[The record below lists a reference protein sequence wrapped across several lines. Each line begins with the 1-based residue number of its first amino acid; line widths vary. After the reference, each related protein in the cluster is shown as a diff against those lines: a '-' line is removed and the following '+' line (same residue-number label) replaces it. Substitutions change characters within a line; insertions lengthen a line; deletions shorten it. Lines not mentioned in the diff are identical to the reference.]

1 MGVFSPSHRILLHKY
16 IISPSF
22 KKKLR
27 DQGVLNRK
35 NKVMQYSQHLYN
47 YLRQE
52 DLFWVAST
60 LLHLLRSAVL
70 VLEITAQKTASAI
83 KSNAV

>member
-1 MGVFSPSHRILLHKY
+1 
-16 IISPSF
+16 
-22 KKKLR
+22 
-27 DQGVLNRK
+27 
-35 NKVMQYSQHLYN
+35 MQYSQHLYN